1 MADAKSL
8 SPPAETNAPGASDNG
23 LSATVNTAALES
35 RIDALKFAI
44 EKSLRYHQRRRGFFD
59 AMHNAIMFG
68 VIICGSAAFA
78 GESPKLAGAIA
89 ALIGALD
96 LVFQFSHKARDHQ
109 SLFQRFSELNL
120 AVATFEVSHSKE
132 IDDLVAKR
140 LKIEA
145 DEPPVFWA
153 LEADCDNETAIA
165 WGRNKSS
172 GLIRIEW
179 HQRLFMNFWRFDR
192 TVFPDRR
199 QVEVL

>member
-1 MADAKSL
+1 MVDTQTL
-8 SPPAETNAPGASDNG
+8 SPPAETIAPGAPDKV
-23 LSATVNTAALES
+23 LSATANAAALED
-35 RIDALKFAI
+35 RIFALKFAI

-109 SLFQRFSELNL
+109 SLFQRFSELNV
-120 AVATFEVSHSKE
+120 AVTTTEISTNKE
-132 IDDLVAKR
+132 LDILVAKR
-140 LKIEA
+140 LKIES
-145 DEPPVFWA
+145 DEPPIFWA

-165 WGRNKSS
+165 WGRDKSS
-172 GLIRIEW
+172 GLIRLEW
-179 HQRLFMNFWRFDR
+179 YQRLFMNFLRFDR

-199 QVEVL
+199 PVEVL